1 MLFFFFFQ
9 AEDGIRDVAV
19 TGVQTCALPIY
30 RRQQGHLLGIDERGG
45 TGAPRVE
52 HLILLCRRLDRLQ
65 LDRLALK
72 AEIDLEILPQTEEQ
86 ILFGVGLVA
95 DAAGGDPIRAADS
108 HVGDVVRPARPGD
121 GPVRG
126 AARNVHGNDV
136 RFGQWGSVLIADGAA
151 HRRRGHSLP
160 QQHRRHA
167 QERAQHETGR
177 LHTIL
182 PRLRV
187 TEEILQGTTR
197 LDTGRG
203 LQGRAR
209 ISTRKKRRQG
219 VPFRLLPPIF
229 YPCKTPTSPAC
240 STRSPISWR
249 SRVPTRFA
257 CGLIA
262 TRRASC
268 ATTRSRWPTSY
279 ARASAI

>member
-1 MLFFFFFQ
+1 MIRRPPRSTLFPYTTLF
-9 AEDGIRDVAV
+9 RS
-19 TGVQTCALPIY
+19 
-30 RRQQGHLLGIDERGG
+30 
-45 TGAPRVE
+45 
-52 HLILLCRRLDRLQ
+52 LILLCRRLDRLQ

-187 TEEILQGTTR
+187 TEEILQRTTG

-209 ISTRKKRRQG
+209 ISTRTGEAQAGGNGRKWAATGGNGRQPAG
-219 VPFRLLPPIF
+219 LDTVPPVTAYYRPLPPMQN
-229 YPCKTPTSPAC
+229 PD
-240 STRSPISWR
+240 
-249 SRVPTRFA
+249 
-257 CGLIA
+257 IA
-262 TRRASC
+262 RLFDEVADLLE
-268 ATTRSRWPTSY
+268 
-279 ARASAI
+279 IQG